1 MIRRPPR
8 STLFPYTTLFRSRAV
23 VQHEELPAHL
33 AVAPRHDGGG
43 LARGGVAARALV
55 EPRGRVVAMVERER
69 LDESLDRPA
78 AGEPDLPR
86 LLVAQVELE
95 EPGPH
100 RGEHVLGLL
109 EDLGV
114 DAAPDRHRTEDRAA
128 LADDHLGPFLARR
141 RAAGVHEGGDGDLAG
156 GATQF
161 VELIEDLSH
170 GHPMIRRP
178 EPRSNQVRRPRGA
191 RYRLS
196 LFARS
201 LSAARLWPG
210 AKSSIS
216 GRAAAIPRV
225 SGSQEGVPRRGLSQI
240 TRPARGLRRRRSA
253 ASSPGSPRAPRAG
266 GGVPVV
272 ARARVPRQSR

>member
-1 MIRRPPR
+1 E
-8 STLFPYTTLFRSRAV
+8 Y
-23 VQHEELPAHL
+23 
-33 AVAPRHDGGG
+33 
-43 LARGGVAARALV
+43 
-55 EPRGRVVAMVERER
+55 
-69 LDESLDRPA
+69 LDRAP

-95 EPGPH
+95 GPGPH

-114 DAAPDRHRTEDRAA
+114 HTAPDRHRTEDRAA
-128 LADDHLGPFLARR
+128 LADDHLGAFLARR

-178 EPRSNQVRRPRGA
+178 EPRSNQVRRPRGT
-191 RYRLS
+191 RYSVS

-216 GRAAAIPRV
+216 GRAAAIPCGSRSEEGLPR
-225 SGSQEGVPRRGLSQI
+225 SGVGP
-240 TRPARGLRRRRSA
+240 
-253 ASSPGSPRAPRAG
+253 
-266 GGVPVV
+266 
-272 ARARVPRQSR
+272 